1 MITAIASNPI
11 KYSDLHLQTAV
22 CVCLSKFML
31 VSEKFCKSHLQ
42 LLFTILEKTS
52 EPKIKINT
60 NICCGDLCIRT
71 PNLLDAWTPKLY
83 LSLNSSNLNVRRA
96 AFKVISR
103 LILADMVKV
112 KEQISEIAKVI
123 VDADA
128 NLSNMS
134 KIFFVDL
141 AKKNNNAIYNI
152 LPDVISHLSNERLGV
167 QEEAFQ
173 AIMKHLFELIEKER
187 QTVCLTEKLCQR
199 FKVAENEREWSGL
212 SYCLTLVQISDK
224 SVAKIFENIAC
235 FSDKLVIDRVYENF
249 QQLIANIRKQAG
261 LKQPTKEQL
270 EEFEKKVEEF
280 RNKGLEKNATKAAE
294 QLEAELAE
302 AAAAENGEENGNGDD
317 PNASQAEPAA
327 EDNSMDVD

>member
-1 MITAIASNPI
+1 MITAIASDPI

-31 VSEKFCKSHLQ
+31 VSEKFCTSHLR

-83 LSLNSSNLNVRRA
+83 LSLNSTNLNVRRA

-123 VDADA
+123 VDPDA

-167 QEEAFQ
+167 GEEMFE
-173 AIMKHLFELIEKER
+173 AIMKHLFDLIEKER

-235 FSDKLVIDRVYENF
+235 FSDKLVIDRVHENF
-249 QQLIANIRKQAG
+249 VLLIGNIRKQAG
-261 LKQPTKEQL
+261 LKQQTKEQL
-270 EEFEKKVEEF
+270 EEFEKKVDEF

-294 QLEAELAE
+294 QLEAEMAE
-302 AAAAENGEENGNGDD
+302 AEREAEQEAAGGDA
-317 PNASQAEPAA
+317 NATQNADGAA
-327 EDNSMDVD
+327 EDDSMEVD

>member
-1 MITAIASNPI
+1 MITAIASDPI

-31 VSEKFCKSHLQ
+31 VSEKFCTNHLR

-60 NICCGDLCIRT
+60 NICCGDLCIRA

-83 LSLNSSNLNVRRA
+83 LSLRSTNLNVRRA
-96 AFKVISR
+96 TFKVISR

-112 KEQISEIAKVI
+112 KEQIAEIAKVI

-134 KIFFVDL
+134 KIFFIDL

-152 LPDVISHLSNERLGV
+152 LPDVISNLSSEKVGV
-167 QEEAFQ
+167 SEASFEL
-173 AIMKHLFELIEKER
+173 IVKHLFDLIEKEK

-212 SYCLTLVQISDK
+212 SFCLTLILISDK

-235 FSDKLVIDRVYENF
+235 FSDKLVIDRVHDNF
-249 QQLIANIRKQAG
+249 VLLINNIRKQSG
-261 LKQPTKEQL
+261 LKQTTKELL
-270 EEFEKKVEEF
+270 EEFNLKIEEF
-280 RNKGLEKNATKAAE
+280 RNKGLEKNKTMVEEDENTTNVENNDDDE
-294 QLEAELAE
+294 QT
-302 AAAAENGEENGNGDD
+302 EEEEEM
-317 PNASQAEPAA
+317 SV
-327 EDNSMDVD
+327 DN